1 MRQAYAANSLGEGK
15 GVAGLGI
22 LAHEKSH
29 SGYAISDKAPSLS
42 V

>member
-22 LAHEKSH
+22 LAHEKSL
-29 SGYAISDKAPSLS
+29 SGYVISDKAPNLS

>member
-1 MRQAYAANSLGEGK
+1 MRQADAANGLGGGE

-22 LAHEKSH
+22 LVHGKSH
-29 SGYAISDKAPSLS
+29 SGYVISDKAPNLS

>member
-1 MRQAYAANSLGEGK
+1 MSQAYAANSLGEGK
-15 GVAGLGI
+15 GVTGLGI

-29 SGYAISDKAPSLS
+29 SGYVISDKAPSLS